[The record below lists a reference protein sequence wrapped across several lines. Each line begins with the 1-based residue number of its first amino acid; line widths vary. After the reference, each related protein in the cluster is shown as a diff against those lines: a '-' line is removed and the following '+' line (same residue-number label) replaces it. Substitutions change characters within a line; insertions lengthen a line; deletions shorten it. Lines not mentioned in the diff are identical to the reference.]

1 MCLFLCQYLAIFI
14 TIALCYSLKWG
25 LVMPLAVHLLLKNV
39 LTILGFFVFTNE
51 AENYFSL

>member
-1 MCLFLCQYLAIFI
+1 
-14 TIALCYSLKWG
+14 LKWG